1 MKLLRNFGSVVT
13 GDITSSILGGFF
25 WLFLAT
31 LLTVENYGEIQYLIS
46 IASMAVGFSLIANSN
61 NIIVYEI
68 KKRNLTSTLFL
79 ISLILAGISVVI
91 LFFIYSRLDIIFL
104 TFGLMIGEMMIG
116 YIIGKKLFIKYV
128 FYIILQKGLMVIL
141 GIGFHHYF
149 GIDGIIYGIALS
161 YIPLSIIIYQGLKES
176 KIDFL
181 LLRDNYK
188 FILNN
193 YLIKIISFARKHL
206 DKIIIFPILGFG
218 ILGEFALAIQIYM
231 IMILF
236 SNISFKFLLLKDAS
250 GSKSKKI
257 QSLVLLT
264 SVVIT
269 ILGITLSSTLIPI
282 FFPNFIEIIDIIP
295 ILSLSVIPYTLGVI
309 FTSKFLGGE
318 NSKFPLIGTIIHVI
332 SYLIL
337 IIILGLTYGLIGLSV
352 SFVISSIIS
361 NGFLIITYKIQKNKG
376 T

>member
-68 KKRNLTSTLFL
+68 KKRSLTSTLFL
-79 ISLILAGISVVI
+79 ISLILAGISFVI

-116 YIIGKKLFIKYV
+116 YIIGKKLFVKYA

-181 LLRDNYK
+181 LLGNNYK

-206 DKIIIFPILGFG
+206 DKIIIAPILGFG

-295 ILSLSVIPYTLGVI
+295 ILSLSVIPYTLGII

-332 SYLIL
+332 SHLIL
-337 IIILGLTYGLIGLSV
+337 VVILGLTYGLIGLSV
-352 SFVISSIIS
+352 SFLISSIIS
-361 NGFLIITYKIQKNKG
+361 TGFLIITYQIQKNKV